1 MRTKQMIRRAAFVV
15 AVFFSMPA
23 IAQVDCSASSEQLDL
38 QCIRHQN
45 NLKIDKTNISVSGIS
60 SGAFMAHQFH
70 VAHSAHI
77 MGVGIV
83 AGGPYYCA
91 EVNIADAV
99 SKCSEF
105 MVLICDEQMK
115 LTPFG
120 TSICSLNFTGPKT
133 DQQAIAV
140 AGASFAEAQRLSGA
154 QIDDVTGISKAKV
167 YLFRGETDKIV
178 PPGVMKAV
186 HHFYTDRDKG
196 NVSPQDVWFNDT
208 FAVAAQHGHR

>member
-1 MRTKQMIRRAAFVV
+1 MRTKQMLRSAAFVV
-15 AVFFSMPA
+15 AVCFSMPA
-23 IAQVDCSASSEQLDL
+23 IAQVDCSTSSGQDL
-38 QCIRHQN
+38 QCIRQQN
-45 NLKIDKTNISVSGIS
+45 NLKIDRTRISVSGIS

-91 EVNIADAV
+91 EGNIADAV

-105 MVLICDEQMK
+105 MVLICDDQMRF
-115 LTPFG
+115 TPFG
-120 TSICSLNFTGPKT
+120 TSMCSLNFTGPTT

-140 AGASFAEAQRLSGA
+140 AGESFAEAQRLSGA
-154 QIDDVTGISKAKV
+154 QIDDVRGISNAKV
-167 YLFRGETDKIV
+167 YLFRGEPDKIV

-186 HHFYTDRDKG
+186 YHFYVDRDKE
-196 NVSPQDVWFNDT
+196 
-208 FAVAAQHGHR
+208 AR